1 MPGHRRGRSLSEG
14 LMLEESEKGGLVV
27 SSVIGGSSG
36 NQGLKEGD
44 EIVGATINFDQLS
57 KDDVLKILKL
67 MDDNGFDEKVQ
78 VLTKNNLSKSM
89 GTLDSVKAP
98 EEMLKDS
105 YNRLYNAKIN
115 RFMKDDSPG
124 QPAGAGERGSHN
136 GQVKGKGPRPLWGK
150 PKVKGDLKPPVLTM
164 DYPVVETHK
173 VDAPTYLESPDLK
186 FSAQKLKV
194 PKLDVN
200 GAVPDARGGELS
212 LPNTNISTS
221 DLSLPHLNG
230 SLNIDAPSVNL
241 ERPYLETD
249 IDAIDAP
256 EFDMSLPK
264 DDIKGP
270 NLDLKVIDPL
280 PKVRGDIN
288 VPEAELNLPEG
299 VVTGPTLN
307 INTPK
312 LDNERTG
319 KMFKM
324 PKFGPSVNV
333 PSLEVGTPNMR
344 IPDKDMPGVNLK
356 GPQLDLQSPDVNLKG
371 PNLDLQAPDVSMMN
385 MPSSKIR
392 VRSSKKLKN
401 PNLDVDDPS
410 GYFELPKVRLSRRV
424 PKGPDLD
431 IDAVLKTQDMHLK
444 TSLIGAPDLNVPDVD
459 LPSVDIKGSKI
470 DLELP
475 DANIGIP
482 SGKIKTPSLGMADF
496 DISGP
501 RVRTPDLDR
510 SADEMCLSDVCLPD
524 LSTPDIGITSGKFK
538 LTKPHAELKAPD
550 FNVDAP
556 SGKLKMPKFGFSGL
570 KRPDLGIDADVKTPK
585 LSLKAPK
592 IKGGLDAPDLDL
604 PKVDL
609 KSPKLDANTPDIDID
624 APSGKFKVPTFKMP
638 KCTLSGPRG
647 PEFGIDGELDG
658 PDLSLSSSKLKQPDV
673 DVGSPSGKFKMPIF
687 KMPDF
692 GFSGPDVQGPDF
704 EVKNP
709 NLDLSAPKF
718 KGGISHPDLDLP
730 DVDLKGPKLDLNAPD
745 VNFNMPSGKV
755 KVPTL
760 KKPKVDLNAPDLD
773 GPSGNLK
780 MPKFGLSGKMPKSLK
795 LNLKAPKM
803 KGGINFPDADLKSAK
818 LDMTAPDL
826 DINAPSGKFKM
837 PKFRGLKGPNVDING
852 AIEGPDLNLSSPK
865 LKGPKAHLNIPDIP
879 HIDSPSGKFKMP
891 TFKMP
896 HLGLSGPK
904 VKGPDL
910 DLSAPKFKGGISH
923 PDLDLPDVDLKG
935 PKLDLNAPD
944 VNFNMPSGKV
954 KVPTLKKPKVDLNA
968 PDLDIDGPSG
978 HLKMP
983 KFGLSG
989 KMPKSPKLNLKAP
1002 KMKGGIDFPDLNLPD
1017 ADLKAAKLD
1026 MTAPD
1031 LDINAP
1037 TGKFK
1042 MPKFRGLKGP
1052 NVDINGAIEGPDM
1065 NLSSPK
1071 LKGPKADLN
1080 IPDADIDSPSGKF
1093 KMPTFKM
1100 PHLGVSGPKVK
1111 GPDLDLSAPRFKGGI
1126 SHPDLDLPDVDLKGP
1141 KLDLNAPDVHF
1152 NMPSG
1157 KVKVPTF
1164 KKPKVDLNA
1173 PDLDIDDT
1181 SGHLKMPKFGL
1192 SGKMPKSP
1200 KLNLKAPKMKAGI
1213 DFPDLNLPDADL
1225 KAAKLDMTAPDL
1237 DINAPTGKFKMP
1249 KFRGLKGPNV
1259 DINGAIE
1266 GPDMNLSSPKLKGP
1280 KADLNIPDAD
1290 IDSPSGK
1297 FKMPTFKMPDLG
1309 LSGPKV
1315 KGPDLDLSAPRFKG
1329 GISHPDLDLPDV
1341 DLKGP
1346 KLDLNAPDVNFNMP
1360 SGKVKVP
1367 TLKKPTVDLNAPDLD
1382 IDDPSGHLKMP
1393 KFGLSGK
1400 MPKSTKM
1407 NLKAPK
1413 IKGGIDSP
1421 DMNVP
1426 DADLKAPKL
1435 DVNTPDLYIN
1445 APSGKF
1451 KMPKFKMPKFRG
1463 LKRPDVDIDGD
1474 LDGTEKDINAPIAN
1488 LKGPKTGLKIPD
1500 LKMPDFGL
1508 SGPNVDA
1515 PDYDLPDI
1523 DLSAPKLKG
1532 GISPPDL
1539 RLPKDHLR
1547 GPKLDLNAPDM
1558 PSGRFRVPTIE
1569 RQNGSIKTPG
1579 FDISTPTFKM
1589 PEMPKF
1595 MLSRPKRP
1603 DQDISADIGLKLSK
1617 MKGGIGSPDLDLP
1630 TVDLEAPKIDVDTPD
1645 MNIDSPSGNF
1655 KMPHL
1660 KMPKFSLSGLNG
1672 PDAGIDG
1679 DIDGPDLSLSAPKVN
1694 TGIGSPDLDINV
1706 PSGNLNGPQADLNL
1720 PDSDIAI
1727 QSRKFELQSFKLP
1740 QFGSPNLRAGTDMD
1754 FMKTHDISPPKA
1766 KVDLKAPDL
1775 KVSHPDVSLSLPKA
1789 DIRGPEYKV
1798 ASHSKRRS
1806 DIPGVAHLK
1815 LQAMD
1820 IDTEE
1825 TLPHTDSKSRKVKG
1839 RVSYPI
1845 ADIDL
1850 PKVEYEASGLELR
1863 GSDLNDPT
1871 GKLKIPKSKTKLGSH
1886 TRIPDLDVDSSLAS
1900 INASVPKLPQPGYGV
1915 EVSQTDLNL
1924 SRTDFK
1930 GNKHHRKAPAGET
1943 GRTKRRSPKQS
1954 EIVMSMPNCTHGSN
1968 PKMSEDQEAYFVTAF
1983 PKHVKGDVPDGTG
1996 SLKNR
2001 HKEESNR
2008 RSQTLRSLDFSASNV
2023 DLEVPEDENLKG
2035 STFWLSKLI

>member
-27 SSVIGGSSG
+27 SSVFGGSSG

-67 MDDNGFDEKVQ
+67 MDDNGFDDKVQ

-89 GTLDSVKAP
+89 GTLDSIKAP

-136 GQVKGKGPRPLWGK
+136 GQVKGKGPRPLWDK

-164 DYPVVETHK
+164 DYPVVEKPK

-186 FSAQKLKV
+186 FSAPKLKV
-194 PKLDVN
+194 PKLDVK
-200 GAVPDARGGELS
+200 GVVPDAHGGELS
-212 LPNTNISTS
+212 LPNANISTS

-256 EFDMSLPK
+256 KFDMSLSK
-264 DDIKGP
+264 VDLKGP
-270 NLDLKVIDPL
+270 DLDLKVINPL
-280 PKVRGDIN
+280 PKVGGDIN

-307 INTPK
+307 INAPK
-312 LDNERTG
+312 LDIERTG

-324 PKFGPSVNV
+324 PKFKMPDLGLSGPSINV
-333 PSLEVGTPNMR
+333 PSLEVDAPNMR

-356 GPQLDLQSPDVNLKG
+356 GPQLDLQAPDVNLKG

-392 VRSSKKLKN
+392 VRSSKELKN

-424 PKGPDLD
+424 QKGPDLD
-431 IDAVLKTQDMHLK
+431 IDAVLKTPDMHLK
-444 TSLIGAPDLNVPDVD
+444 TFLIGAPDLNVPDVD
-459 LPSVDIKGSKI
+459 LPSVDLKGSKI

-482 SGKIKTPSLGMADF
+482 SGKIKTPSLGMPDF

-501 RVRTPDLDR
+501 RIRTPDLDL

-524 LSTPDIGITSGKFK
+524 LSTPDIGIPLGKFK

-550 FNVDAP
+550 FNVDAH

-570 KRPDLGIDADVKTPK
+570 KSPDLGIDADVKTPK

-592 IKGGLDAPDLDL
+592 MKGGLDAPDLNL

-609 KSPKLDANTPDIDID
+609 KAPKLDVNTPNIDID
-624 APSGKFKVPTFKMP
+624 ALSGKFKMP
-638 KCTLSGPRG
+638 KFKIPKFAPKR
-647 PEFGIDGELDG
+647 PEVGIDGELDG

-673 DVGSPSGKFKMPIF
+673 DVGSPSGKFKMPNF
-687 KMPDF
+687 KMPDI
-692 GFSGPDVQGPDF
+692 GLSGPDVQGPDF

-709 NLDLSAPKF
+709 DLDHSALKF
-718 KGGISHPDLDLP
+718 KGGISYPDLDLP
-730 DVDLKGPKLDLNAPD
+730 DIDLKGPK
-745 VNFNMPSGKV
+745 
-755 KVPTL
+755 
-760 KKPKVDLNAPDLD
+760 
-773 GPSGNLK
+773 
-780 MPKFGLSGKMPKSLK
+780 
-795 LNLKAPKM
+795 
-803 KGGINFPDADLKSAK
+803 
-818 LDMTAPDL
+818 
-826 DINAPSGKFKM
+826 
-837 PKFRGLKGPNVDING
+837 
-852 AIEGPDLNLSSPK
+852 
-865 LKGPKAHLNIPDIP
+865 
-879 HIDSPSGKFKMP
+879 IDF
-891 TFKMP
+891 
-896 HLGLSGPK
+896 
-904 VKGPDL
+904 
-910 DLSAPKFKGGISH
+910 
-923 PDLDLPDVDLKG
+923 
-935 PKLDLNAPD
+935 NAPD

-968 PDLDIDGPSG
+968 PDLDIDGPSDE
-978 HLKMP
+978 LKMP
-983 KFGLSG
+983 TFGLSG
-989 KMPKSPKLNLKAP
+989 KMPKSPKLNLKTP
-1002 KMKGGIDFPDLNLPD
+1002 KLKGGIDFPDLNLPD
-1017 ADLKAAKLD
+1017 ADLKAPELD
-1026 MTAPD
+1026 VIAPD

-1037 TGKFK
+1037 SGKFK

-1052 NVDINGAIEGPDM
+1052 DVDINGAVEGPDL
-1065 NLSSPK
+1065 NLSSPN

-1080 IPDADIDSPSGKF
+1080 IPDADIG
-1093 KMPTFKM
+1093 
-1100 PHLGVSGPKVK
+1100 
-1111 GPDLDLSAPRFKGGI
+1111 
-1126 SHPDLDLPDVDLKGP
+1126 
-1141 KLDLNAPDVHF
+1141 
-1152 NMPSG
+1152 
-1157 KVKVPTF
+1157 
-1164 KKPKVDLNA
+1164 
-1173 PDLDIDDT
+1173 
-1181 SGHLKMPKFGL
+1181 
-1192 SGKMPKSP
+1192 
-1200 KLNLKAPKMKAGI
+1200 
-1213 DFPDLNLPDADL
+1213 
-1225 KAAKLDMTAPDL
+1225 
-1237 DINAPTGKFKMP
+1237 
-1249 KFRGLKGPNV
+1249 
-1259 DINGAIE
+1259 
-1266 GPDMNLSSPKLKGP
+1266 
-1280 KADLNIPDAD
+1280 
-1290 IDSPSGK
+1290 SPSGK

-1315 KGPDLDLSAPRFKG
+1315 KGPNLDLSAPKFKG

-1341 DLKGP
+1341 DFKGS
-1346 KLDLNAPDVNFNMP
+1346 KLDLNAPDVNFDMP
-1360 SGKVKVP
+1360 SAKVKVP
-1367 TLKKPTVDLNAPDLD
+1367 TLKKPKVDLNAPDLD
-1382 IDDPSGHLKMP
+1382 INGPSGKLKMP
-1393 KFGLSGK
+1393 KFGMSSK
-1400 MPKSTKM
+1400 MPKSTKL

-1421 DMNVP
+1421 DLNLP

-1451 KMPKFKMPKFRG
+1451 KMPKFKMFKFRG
-1463 LKRPDVDIDGD
+1463 QKRPDVDIDGD
-1474 LDGTEKDINAPIAN
+1474 LDGPDIDINAPTAN
-1488 LKGPKTGLKIPD
+1488 LKGPKIGLKMPD

-1515 PDYDLPDI
+1515 PDYDLTDT

-1539 RLPKDHLR
+1539 RLPKGHLR

-1558 PSGRFRVPTIE
+1558 PSGRFRVPTME
-1569 RQNGSIKTPG
+1569 RPNGSIKAPD

-1595 MLSRPKRP
+1595 MLSSPKRP

-1655 KMPHL
+1655 KMPHF
-1660 KMPKFSLSGLNG
+1660 KMPKFGLSGLNG
-1672 PDAGIDG
+1672 QDAGIDG

-1706 PSGNLNGPQADLNL
+1706 PSGNLKGPQCDFNL

-1727 QSRKFELQSFKLP
+1727 QSRKFKLQSFKLP
-1740 QFGSPNLRAGTDMD
+1740 QFGSPNLRADTDMD

-1789 DIRGPEYKV
+1789 DIRSPEYKV
-1798 ASHSKRRS
+1798 SSHSKRRS
-1806 DIPGVAHLK
+1806 DIPGGAHIK

-1820 IDTEE
+1820 IDTKV
-1825 TLPHTDSKSRKVKG
+1825 TLPHTDRKSRKVKG
-1839 RVSYPI
+1839 RASYPI

-1850 PKVEYEASGLELR
+1850 PKVEYEASALDLR

-1886 TRIPDLDVDSSLAS
+1886 TRIPDLDIDSSLAS
-1900 INASVPKLPQPGYGV
+1900 INASVPKLPPPRYGV
-1915 EVSQTDLNL
+1915 EVSQPDLNL
-1924 SRTDFK
+1924 SRTDLK

-1943 GRTKRRSPKQS
+1943 GRTKRRSPKHS
-1954 EIVMSMPNCTHGSN
+1954 EIGMSMPNFTHGSN
-1968 PKMSEDQEAYFVTAF
+1968 HKMSEDQEGYFVAAF
-1983 PKHVKGDVPDGTG
+1983 PQNLKGDVPDGTG

-2008 RSQTLRSLDFSASNV
+2008 RSHTLRSLNFSASNV